1 MKANDFISNIPAG
14 SPAGELLK
22 IATLV
27 AATIL
32 ADNVGE
38 IVKDVM
44 ADDKPRLID
53 TTFREEN

>member
-1 MKANDFISNIPAG
+1 MKANDFISKIPAG

-32 ADNVGE
+32 ADKVGE

-53 TTFREEN
+53 TTVREEN

>member
-1 MKANDFISNIPAG
+1 MKANDFISKIPAG

-22 IATLV
+22 SATLV

-32 ADNVGE
+32 ADKVGE

>member
-1 MKANDFISNIPAG
+1 MNTNDFLKKIPAS

-27 AATIL
+27 AATVL
-32 ADNVGE
+32 ADKIGD

-44 ADDKPRLID
+44 NEDRPRLID
-53 TTFREEN
+53 VKYRED

>member
-1 MKANDFISNIPAG
+1 MKPNDFISKIPAG

-27 AATIL
+27 AATVL
-32 ADNVGE
+32 ADKIGD

-53 TTFREEN
+53 INYKEE

>member
-1 MKANDFISNIPAG
+1 MKANDFISKIPAG
-14 SPAGELLK
+14 SSAGELLK

-32 ADNVGE
+32 ADKVGE

-44 ADDKPRLID
+44 TDDRPRLID

>member
-1 MKANDFISNIPAG
+1 MKANDLISKIPAG

-32 ADNVGE
+32 ADKVGE

-44 ADDKPRLID
+44 TDDRPRLID
-53 TTFREEN
+53 TTFREDN

>member
-1 MKANDFISNIPAG
+1 MKANDFVSKNPAG

-44 ADDKPRLID
+44 TDDRPRLID

>member
-1 MKANDFISNIPAG
+1 MKANDFISKIPAG
-14 SPAGELLK
+14 LPAGELLK

-32 ADNVGE
+32 ADKVGE

-44 ADDKPRLID
+44 TDDRPKLID

>member
-1 MKANDFISNIPAG
+1 MKPNDFISKIPAG
-14 SPAGELLK
+14 SPASELLK

-27 AATIL
+27 AATVL
-32 ADNVGE
+32 ADKIGD

-53 TTFREEN
+53 INYKEE

>member
-1 MKANDFISNIPAG
+1 MKANDFISKIPAG

-32 ADNVGE
+32 ADKVSE

-44 ADDKPRLID
+44 TDDRPRLID
-53 TTFREEN
+53 TTFREDN

>member
-1 MKANDFISNIPAG
+1 MKANDFISKIPSG

-27 AATIL
+27 TATIL
-32 ADNVGE
+32 ADRIGE

-44 ADDKPRLID
+44 NDNNTKFIE
-53 TTFREEN
+53 TTFREED

>member
-1 MKANDFISNIPAG
+1 MKANDFISKIPAD

-32 ADNVGE
+32 ADKVGE

>member
-1 MKANDFISNIPAG
+1 MKANDFISKIPAG
-14 SPAGELLK
+14 SPVGELLK

-32 ADNVGE
+32 ADKVGE

-44 ADDKPRLID
+44 TDDRPRLVD

>member
-1 MKANDFISNIPAG
+1 MKPNDFISKIPAG

-27 AATIL
+27 TTTIL
-32 ADNVGE
+32 ADRIGE

-44 ADDKPRLID
+44 NDSNTKFIE
-53 TTFREEN
+53 TTFREED

>member
-1 MKANDFISNIPAG
+1 MKANDFISKIPAG

-32 ADNVGE
+32 ADKVGE
-38 IVKDVM
+38 IVKDVRVNP
-44 ADDKPRLID
+44 K
-53 TTFREEN
+53 FCVNKK